1 MGDSFGNVIG
11 LFRSRRR
18 RQVTE
23 TRARPGFISSAFRQ
37 KRNLALGIASEIA
50 APLLRPIASS
60 FSKGEVTPPSQ
71 WRRGLIIAHNHIG
84 DVLYR
89 TPSLQAL
96 HEGLPQCDWSFL
108 TTPSSAEVLKGNPH
122 LSEVIPWSRGEHS
135 WDIDSKHRQELKKRD
150 FDVVLC
156 TNTLKHYP
164 DFVLAMTLGIPN
176 RVGFTH
182 KGLSGLINRPVAIE
196 FPSPFAGYFRSLVS
210 DVIGRTP
217 DWSLTP
223 EIFLD
228 EVASS
233 EAQRVIAALR
243 LSGARPVVACCLTTR
258 QPHGNWP
265 VDFMVAAIAEARNA
279 TDVDIVLCGSPD
291 DRDRLNAIAAKLG
304 GRVYVA
310 AGDLSLRGFAAFL
323 RECTALFTLDSGP
336 RHMGNAVGT
345 RVLFARNL
353 SHSRIEAGKYCA
365 TETDIAPDAE
375 YLNDAEIQRLAA
387 ATPVSKFASALI
399 EVIQPSHRRS

>member
-1 MGDSFGNVIG
+1 MTDS
-11 LFRSRRR
+11 
-18 RQVTE
+18 
-23 TRARPGFISSAFRQ
+23 RARSGFIPSAFRQ

-50 APLLRPIASS
+50 SPLLRPIASYVARGTVS
-60 FSKGEVTPPSQ
+60 RPSE

-96 HEGLPQCDWSFL
+96 HEGLPQCDWAFL
-108 TTPSSAEVLKGNPH
+108 TTPSSAEILEGNPH
-122 LSEVIPWSRGEHS
+122 LSEVIPWCRGEHS
-135 WDIDSKHRQELKKRD
+135 WEIDPAHKTDLRKRG

-156 TNTLKHYP
+156 TNTLRHYP
-164 DFVLAMTLGIPN
+164 DFVLGVTLGIPN

-182 KGLSGLINRPVAIE
+182 KGLSGLITHPVAID
-196 FPSPFAGYFRSLVS
+196 FPSPYPAYFRALVG

-228 EVASS
+228 DVASS
-233 EAQRVIAALR
+233 EAQRVIAALG
-243 LSGARPVVACCLTTR
+243 LTGERPVVACCLTTR

-265 VDFMVAAIAEARNA
+265 VDFMVAAIADARNA
-279 TDVDIVLCGSPD
+279 VDMDVVLCGTPD
-291 DRDRLNAIAAKLG
+291 DREQLNTIAEKLG

-310 AGDLSLRGFAAFL
+310 AGDLSLRGFGAFL

-336 RHMGNAVGT
+336 RHLGNAVGT

-353 SHSRIEAGKYCA
+353 SHSKVEAGKYCA
-365 TETDIAPDAE
+365 TETDLAPDAE
-375 YLNDAEIQRLAA
+375 YLTDSEIQQIAA
-387 ATPVSKFASALI
+387 TTPVSTFSTRLTEAL
-399 EVIQPSHRRS
+399 QPSGRPA

>member
-1 MGDSFGNVIG
+1 MTD
-11 LFRSRRR
+11 
-18 RQVTE
+18 
-23 TRARPGFISSAFRQ
+23 TRARTGFIPSAFRQ

-60 FSKGEVTPPSQ
+60 FSKGKVTPPAQ
-71 WRRGLIIAHNHIG
+71 WRKGLIVAHNHIG

-96 HEGLPQCDWSFL
+96 HDGLPKCEWSFL
-108 TTPSSAEVLKGNPH
+108 TTPSSAEILKGNPH
-122 LSEVIPWSRGEHS
+122 LAEVIPWGRGEHS
-135 WDIDSKHRQELKKRD
+135 WDIDALHKRELKKRN

-156 TNTLKHYP
+156 TNTLRHYP
-164 DFVLAMTLGIPN
+164 DFVLAATLGIPN

-182 KGLSGLINRPVAIE
+182 KGLSGLITRPVAID
-196 FPSPFAGYFRSLVS
+196 FPSPFAGYFRALVA
-210 DVIGRTP
+210 DVIGSTP
-217 DWSLTP
+217 DWSLSP

-233 EAQRVIAALR
+233 EAQRVIGALR
-243 LSGARPVVACCLTTR
+243 LSGDRPIVASCLTTR

-265 VDFMVAAIAEARNA
+265 IDFMVAAIAEARNA
-279 TDVDIVLCGSPD
+279 ADIDIVLCGSPD
-291 DRDRLNAIAAKLG
+291 DREQLNAVAAKLG
-304 GRVYVA
+304 GQVYVA

-323 RECTALFTLDSGP
+323 RKCAALFTLDSGP
-336 RHMGNAVGT
+336 RHLGNAVGA

-375 YLNDAEIQRLAA
+375 YLSDAEIQRLAA
-387 ATPVSKFASALI
+387 VTPISKFANGLI
-399 EVIQPSHRRS
+399 EAVQPSERQG

>member
-1 MGDSFGNVIG
+1 MTNS
-11 LFRSRRR
+11 
-18 RQVTE
+18 
-23 TRARPGFISSAFRQ
+23 RARSGFISSAFRQ

-50 APLLRPIASS
+50 APLLRPVAAS
-60 FSKGEVTPPSQ
+60 FTKGKITPPRE

-108 TTPSSAEVLKGNPH
+108 TTPSSAEILKGNPH
-122 LSEVIPWSRGEHS
+122 LSEVIPWCRGEHS
-135 WDIDSKHRQELKKRD
+135 WEIDKAHKNQLKKRE

-156 TNTLKHYP
+156 TNTLRHYP
-164 DFVLAMTLGIPN
+164 DFVLGVTLGIPN

-182 KGLSGLINRPVAIE
+182 KGLSGLITHPVPID
-196 FPSPFAGYFRSLVS
+196 FPSPFAGYFRALVG
-210 DVIGRTP
+210 DVIGRAP

-233 EAQRVIAALR
+233 EAQRVIAALG
-243 LSGARPVVACCLTTR
+243 LTGERPVVACCLTTR

-265 VDFMVAAIAEARNA
+265 VDFMVAAIAEARNVA
-279 TDVDIVLCGSPD
+279 DIDIVLCGTPD
-291 DRDRLNAIAAKLG
+291 DRERLKAIAAKLG

-310 AGDLSLRGFAAFL
+310 AGDLSLRGFGAFL

-336 RHMGNAVGT
+336 RHLGNAVGT

-353 SHSRIEAGKYCA
+353 SHSKVEAGKYCS
-365 TETDIAPDAE
+365 TEIDIAPDAE
-375 YLNDAEIQRLAA
+375 YLSDSGIQRLAA
-387 ATPVSKFASALI
+387 STSVSSFAEPLI
-399 EVIQPSHRRS
+399 EAVQPSGRQA

>member
-1 MGDSFGNVIG
+1 MTDA
-11 LFRSRRR
+11 
-18 RQVTE
+18 
-23 TRARPGFISSAFRQ
+23 RARTGFISSAFRQ

-60 FSKGEVTPPSQ
+60 FARGKVTPSSQ

-96 HEGLPQCDWSFL
+96 HDGLPQCEWSFL
-108 TTPSSAEVLKGNPH
+108 TTQSSAAILKGNPH

-135 WDIDSKHRQELKKRD
+135 WNVDAAHRRELKKRD

-156 TNTLKHYP
+156 TNTLRHYP
-164 DFVLAMTLGIPN
+164 DFVLATSLGIPN

-182 KGLSGLINRPVAIE
+182 KGLSGLITRPVAID
-196 FPSPFAGYFRSLVS
+196 FPSPFAGYFRALVG
-210 DVIGRTP
+210 DVIGRAP

-233 EAQRVIAALR
+233 EAQRVIGALG
-243 LSGARPVVACCLTTR
+243 LSGERPVVACCLTTR

-265 VDFMVAAIAEARNA
+265 VEFMVAAIAEARNA
-279 TDVDIVLCGSPD
+279 TDMDIVLCGSSG
-291 DRDRLNAIAAKLG
+291 DRERLNAIAANLG
-304 GRVYVA
+304 GRVHVT
-310 AGDLSLRGFAAFL
+310 AGDLSLRSFGAFL

-336 RHMGNAVGT
+336 RHLGNAVGT

-353 SHSRIEAGKYCA
+353 SHSRIEAGTYCA
-365 TETDIAPDAE
+365 TETDIAPESE
-375 YLNDAEIQRLAA
+375 YLSDTEIQRLAA
-387 ATPVSKFASALI
+387 ATPLSTFANPLI
-399 EVIQPSHRRS
+399 EAIRPSKRRV